1 MILAGICR
9 IVLPRPGW
17 VDKGA
22 LNEKKKMRQEGD
34 SNEKKLFNWISVH
47 ETHVDWVSSK
57 HKAQPITG
65 DPEAGCRG
73 AKEGCYGKLY
83 VRKLGWLYTRSMRYK
98 RTRMNGRRD

>member
-1 MILAGICR
+1 M
-9 IVLPRPGW
+9 
-17 VDKGA
+17 
-22 LNEKKKMRQEGD
+22 KKKMRQEGD

-73 AKEGCYGKLY
+73 AKEGCYGKLCQKAGLA
-83 VRKLGWLYTRSMRYK
+83 VHEEHEIQENQDEWKKGL
-98 RTRMNGRRD
+98 RREVGKIIFFLIIRLNFHYY